1 MILRD
6 YLEAE
11 EFLNESLFDSIIE
24 EPLNEAFKSDIARKL
39 AKSSIFRFFP
49 TQRGYNVPSVYKDG
63 SERITKGEKEWRK
76 DIGKTRK
83 GSNLYSQL
91 ARVKLDQLEDSDFT
105 LISKADARRK
115 KYADGFIF
123 WMDNNDEVAAIST
136 GNYVDL
142 KTARSQV
149 FTGKIRNAD
158 DNFDP
163 EGKDPYYMVHG
174 GKYTNDKGE
183 EVKYEFDT
191 KRIVSRD
198 KETTLNLQRDPYIE
212 YCYFL
217 PFSIT
222 NEKKSNR
229 TPYSKEPSDYE
240 IRRENRERYEQA
252 KVDRRKS
259 KSKDCLPE
267 YDSKF
272 KSIVVKPLRDQLKEF
287 FKDIDQSKGG
297 ISPYGGTVQAKL
309 PYSMKHM
316 EEFFKKYYY
325 LTRVLDKDYFY
336 DRTKATEHYEKEVQ
350 EQKSKMDEFLNT
362 F

>member
-24 EPLNEAFKSDIARKL
+24 EPLNEAFKSDIARKI

-49 TQRGYNVPSVYKDG
+49 TQRDYNIPSVYKDG

-76 DIGKTRK
+76 DIGKSRR
-83 GSNLYSQL
+83 GFNLYSKL
-91 ARVKLDQLEDSDFT
+91 PRVQLDQLEDSDFT
-105 LISKADARRK
+105 LISKSDARRK

-149 FTGKIRNAD
+149 FTGKIKNAD

-163 EGKDPYYMVHG
+163 EGKDPYYMVYG

-198 KETTLNLQRDPYIE
+198 KETTLNLQKNPYIE

-229 TPYSKEPSDYE
+229 ELYSKEPSDAD
-240 IRRENRERYEQA
+240 IRRANRERYEQA
-252 KVDRRKS
+252 KVERRKI

-267 YDSKF
+267 YDLKF

-287 FKDIDQSKGG
+287 FKDIDQAKGG
-297 ISPYGGTVQAKL
+297 ISPYGGTVQAKP
-309 PYSMKHM
+309 PYSMNHM

-325 LTRVLDKDYFY
+325 LTRALDRDYFY
-336 DRTKATEHYEKEVQ
+336 DRTKATENYEKEVQ
-350 EQKSKMDEFLNT
+350 EQKSKMDEFLDA

>member
-1 MILRD
+1 MH
-6 YLEAE
+6 
-11 EFLNESLFDSIIE
+11 S
-24 EPLNEAFKSDIARKL
+24 K
-39 AKSSIFRFFP
+39 
-49 TQRGYNVPSVYKDG
+49 
-63 SERITKGEKEWRK
+63 
-76 DIGKTRK
+76 
-83 GSNLYSQL
+83 L
-91 ARVKLDQLEDSDFT
+91 ARVQLDQLEDSAFT

-142 KTARSQV
+142 KSGRSSV
-149 FTGKIRNAD
+149 FTGKITNAD

-163 EGKDPYYMVHG
+163 EGKDPYYMAHG

-191 KRIVSRD
+191 KRIVSLDR
-198 KETTLNLQRDPYIE
+198 ETTLNLQRDPYIE

-229 TPYSKEPSDYE
+229 EPYSKGPSNED
-240 IRRENRERYEQA
+240 IRRDNRERYETV
-252 KVDRRKS
+252 KVSRRKT
-259 KSKDCLPE
+259 KSKDCLLK

-287 FKDIDQSKGG
+287 FKGIDQSTKGG
-297 ISPYGGTVQAKL
+297 ISPYGGNIQTKL
-309 PYSMKHM
+309 PHSINRM
-316 EEFFKKYYY
+316 EEFFKRYYH
-325 LTRVLDKDYFY
+325 LINALDRDYFY
-336 DRTKATEHYEKEVQ
+336 DRTIAADLYEKDVQ
-350 EQKSKMDEFLNT
+350 EQKSKMDEFLDN
-362 F
+362 FNN